1 MSKAR
6 SDPISLR
13 AHLDSR
19 DTGEASAYTFERLE
33 TVVAELVDSRRQL
46 QAENANLR
54 RQLSDQGVRLQ
65 GLDDRLLESN
75 QRRQDALKR
84 ILRGRTSIVI
94 AHRRATVRNA
104 DKIVV
109 IDQGRLVEVGR
120 HQDLLRNNG
129 VYARLYAVNYGLTH
143 PGLAAPVDA
152 PITAPAP
159 ADND

>member
-19 DTGEASAYTFERLE
+19 ETGEASAYTFERLE

-54 RQLSDQGVRLQ
+54 RQLSDQGTRLQ

-84 ILRGRTSIVI
+84 V
-94 AHRRATVRNA
+94 
-104 DKIVV
+104 D
-109 IDQGRLVEVGR
+109 
-120 HQDLLRNNG
+120 DLI
-129 VYARLYAVNYGLTH
+129 ARLDQIDLEFEVNSSLSVASAKQT
-143 PGLAAPVDA
+143 
-152 PITAPAP
+152 
-159 ADND
+159 N